1 MRDIQDFDSIKIKL
15 ASPDNIRAWSYGEVK
30 KPETINYRTL
40 RPEQDGLFCERIF
53 GTTKEWECYCGKFK
67 SIRYKGVIC
76 DRCGVEVTHFKVR
89 RERTGHIELAA
100 PVSHIWYYRSVPSRM
115 GLLLDLQVAALRSVL
130 YYEKYI
136 VIDPGDTDLKKMQL
150 LSEDEYMEAEDR
162 YGQSFQAGMGA
173 EAVKTLLENL
183 NLDELAAELRAKMI
197 EKGEKS
203 DKRLLKRIQI
213 VEEFRSS
220 GNKASWM
227 ILDVIP
233 VIPPDLRPMVQ
244 LDGGRFATSDLN
256 DLYRRVINRNNRL
269 KRLMQLSAPD
279 IIIRNEKR
287 MLQEAVD
294 ALFDNSKRKR
304 VVKGAS
310 NRPLKSISDMLKGKQ
325 GRFRQNLLGKRVDYS
340 GRSVIVVG
348 PELKLW
354 QCGLPTKMA
363 LELFKPFIMKKLVDK
378 DVVFNIKKA
387 KLLVE
392 QEAPEVYAILDEV
405 VREHP
410 VMLNRAPTLHRLGIQ
425 AFEPVLV
432 EGKALKL
439 HPLACK
445 AFNADFD
452 GDQMAIHVPLT
463 QAAQMECWTLMLSA
477 RNLLDPANGNPI
489 VLPSQDMVL
498 GIYYMTTIKPLKYD
512 ADGNPIIKRFSSA
525 DEAIMSAESRV
536 AIADRFDKLNV
547 DGKDE
552 DVKNNFIEWQALI
565 TVPAPKDSFVP
576 GEFKKGDLIKT
587 SAGRIRFNAEMPE
600 EVGFI
605 NPHITDADFA
615 KKVTTGMGDK
625 DLKKMI
631 ATVYQEKGPWVT
643 IKMLDAIKDVGY
655 KNATFFGST
664 LSMDDI
670 IIPEEKK
677 NMVDEANKI
686 VEGIVGQYS
695 RGTITAEER
704 YNKVTDVW
712 QQTNEKLTDIMMEQ
726 FKADKDGFNT
736 IYMMADSGARG
747 SKKQISQLAAM
758 RGLMAKPN
766 GDIIELP
773 VRSNF
778 KEGLSVIE
786 YFISSN
792 GARKGLTDTALK
804 TADAGYMTRRL
815 VDVAQDV
822 VVNEE
827 DCGTINGIDYTA
839 IKSGDEIK
847 TPLSTRIAGHFTIER
862 VIHPVTGELLCDVN
876 EYITD
881 ELAKKIEEAGV
892 EKVKLRTVL
901 TCEAEHGV
909 CVKCYGKNLARNK
922 LVEIGEAV
930 GVIAAQ
936 SIGQPG
942 TQLTMRTFH
951 VGGTA
956 SKATEDNRIVLKYPV
971 IVGKITGT
979 NVPTDDGNMLFTRK
993 GSMMVTRII
1002 DSFKIGKNVL
1012 AENVENGKRILKGN
1026 PLTAGKNPLLAKEN
1040 GRISILGDTLYLVG
1054 NEQKVDISNGSTVI
1068 VKEGDIIEAG
1078 KVLGT
1083 FDPSKEPIIA
1093 EVSGYVHFEDIILGS
1108 TLVEK
1113 VLDNGNIERHISD
1126 LHLDV
1131 KQPRILITD
1140 EAGNELGSYFLPAD
1154 AVLDVEDKQ
1163 QVKAGDTLA
1172 RLPVAAAKTNDIT
1185 GGLPRVSELFE
1196 ARKPKVPCVLS
1207 QIGGVVKFNGITK
1220 GKRVVI
1226 VEDAYGKTYEH
1237 LVPMT
1242 RRMLVRDGDIVE
1254 AGEQLCD
1261 GAPSAHDILAI
1272 LGENALMNYLMEE
1285 IQSVYSAQG
1294 VAIDDKHIGVIV
1306 RQMLRKVEVVSVGD
1320 TRFIFGQQVDKY
1332 HFHEE
1337 NKRVISEGGQP
1348 AVARPMF
1355 QGITKAALA
1364 TDSFISAS
1372 SFQETTR
1379 VLTNAAISGST
1390 DTLHGLKENV
1400 IIGHMIPAGTG
1411 IRDYRDVKLFD
1422 SSERDLDVQME
1433 EILQRRQEEAREMAF
1448 ANSIIEAPIEE

>member
-1 MRDIQDFDSIKIKL
+1 MRDIQDFDSIRLKL
-15 ASPDNIRAWSYGEVK
+15 ASPETIRKWSYGEVK

-40 RPEQDGLFCERIF
+40 RPEKDGLFCERIF
-53 GTTKEWECYCGKFK
+53 GTTKEWECFCGKFK

-115 GLLLDLQVAALRSVL
+115 GLLLDLGVQALRSVL

-136 VIDPGDTDLKKMQL
+136 VIDPGDTDLKQNQL
-150 LSEDEYMEAEDR
+150 LTEDEYMEAEER
-162 YGQSFQAGMGA
+162 YGGSFTAGMGA
-173 EAVKTLLENL
+173 EAIKTLLENL
-183 NLDELAAELRAKMI
+183 DLDALATELRDKMI
-197 EKGEKS
+197 EKGKKT
-203 DKRLLKRIQI
+203 DPRILKRIAI
-213 VEEFRSS
+213 VESFRTS

-233 VIPPDLRPMVQ
+233 VMPPDLRPMVQ

-269 KRLMQLSAPD
+269 NRLIALNAPD

-287 MLQEAVD
+287 LLQEAVD
-294 ALFDNSKRKR
+294 GLFDNSKKKR

-310 NRPLKSISDMLKGKQ
+310 NRPLKSISDMIKGKQ

-378 DVVFNIKKA
+378 DIVLNIKKA
-387 KLLVE
+387 KTLVE

-477 RNLLDPANGNPI
+477 RNLLDPANGNTI
-489 VLPSQDMVL
+489 VYPSQDMVL
-498 GIYYMTTIKPLKYD
+498 GIYYMTSVKPNAK
-512 ADGNPIIKRFSSA
+512 GTGKRFSND
-525 DEAIMSAESRV
+525 DEVIMAAE
-536 AIADRFDKLNV
+536 
-547 DGKDE
+547 DGY
-552 DVKNNFIEWQALI
+552 IEWNAEI
-565 TVPAPKDSFVP
+565 KVPAPIDSFN
-576 GEFKKGDLIKT
+576 GDFKQGDLIT
-587 SAGRIRFNAEMPE
+587 TTAGRIRFNAEMPDG
-600 EVGFI
+600 VGFV
-605 NPHITDADFA
+605 NQR
-615 KKVTTGMGDK
+615 MGDK
-625 DLKKMI
+625 DLRKMI
-631 ATVYQEKGPWVT
+631 EKVYHTKGAWLT
-643 IKMLDAIKDVGY
+643 IQMLDAVKACGY
-655 KNATFFGST
+655 HNATFFGAT
-664 LSMDDI
+664 LSMEDI
-670 IIPEEKK
+670 LIPEEKK
-677 NMVDEANKI
+677 PMVDEANKQ
-686 VEGIVGQYS
+686 VEEIVGQYS
-695 RGTITAEER
+695 RGVITADER
-704 YNKVTDVW
+704 YNKVTDIW
-712 QQTNEKLTDIMMEQ
+712 ARTNEKLTEIMY
-726 FKADKDGFNT
+726 DKLQKDKNGFNT

-773 VRSNF
+773 VKSNF
-778 KEGLSVIE
+778 REGLSVIE

-822 VVNEE
+822 VVNLE
-827 DCGTINGIDYTA
+827 DCGTINGIEYSA
-839 IKSGDEIK
+839 IKNGDEIL
-847 TPLSTRIAGHFTIER
+847 TPLSKRIAGHFSIER
-862 VIHPVTGELLCDVN
+862 VIHPVTGEVLCESN

-881 ELAKKIEEAGV
+881 ELAKKIEDAGV

-956 SKATEDNRIVLKYPV
+956 SKETEDNKIVLPYDV
-971 IVGKITGT
+971 LIGT
-979 NVPTDDGNMLFTRK
+979 IAGTHVVTDDGHWLFTRK
-993 GSMMVTRII
+993 GSMMATRLI
-1002 DSFKIGKNVL
+1002 DTL
-1012 AENVENGKRILKGN
+1012 NVESGDKVIVEDGARVLKGTVLVEKKSGN
-1026 PLTAGKNPLLAKEN
+1026 IVAKEN
-1040 GRISILGDTLYLVG
+1040 GHIIIKDGVVYLAS
-1054 NEQKVDISNGSTVI
+1054 NEQQVEISNGSTIMVKDGDI
-1068 VKEGDIIEAG
+1068 VKSGDVI
-1078 KVLGT
+1078 GT
-1083 FDPSKEPIIA
+1083 FDPFSEPIIA
-1093 EVSGYVHFEDIILGS
+1093 EVSGYIHFDDVILGQ
-1108 TLVEK
+1108 TLEEIVDVNSGK
-1113 VLDNGNIERHISD
+1113 TERRISD

-1140 EAGNELGSYFLPAD
+1140 EVGNELGSYYLPAG
-1154 AVLDVEDKQ
+1154 AVLRVEDKRRRD
-1163 QVKAGDTLA
+1163 AGKTLA
-1172 RLPVAAAKTNDIT
+1172 SMPVAAAKTNDIT

-1196 ARKPKVPCVLS
+1196 ARKPKIPCVLA
-1207 QIGGVVKFNGITK
+1207 QISGSVKFKGITK
-1220 GKRVVI
+1220 GKRVIV
-1226 VEDAYGKTYEH
+1226 VEDEYGKQFEH
-1237 LVPMT
+1237 VVPMT
-1242 RRMLVRDGDIVE
+1242 RRLLVRDGDQVV

-1261 GAPSAHDILAI
+1261 GAASAHDILAI
-1272 LGENALMNYLMEE
+1272 LGENALMDYLMNE
-1285 IQSVYSAQG
+1285 IQGVYSAQG
-1294 VAIDDKHIGVIV
+1294 VTIADKHIGVIV
-1306 RQMLRKVEVVSVGD
+1306 RQMLRKVEIVSVGD
-1320 TRFIFGQQVDKY
+1320 TKFIYGQQVDKY
-1332 HFHEE
+1332 HFREE
-1337 NKRVISEGGQP
+1337 NRRIIAEGGQP

-1364 TDSFISAS
+1364 TDSFVSAC

-1379 VLTNAAISGST
+1379 VLTNAAIKGEE
-1390 DTLHGLKENV
+1390 DHLRGLKENV
-1400 IIGHMIPAGTG
+1400 IIGHRIPAGTG
-1411 IRDYRDVKLFD
+1411 IKDYRNVKLFD
-1422 SSERDLDVQME
+1422 GSDNDLDVQME
-1433 EILQRRQEEAREMAF
+1433 EVLERRRLEQEREKEVAYP
-1448 ANSIIEAPIEE
+1448 PINDSASEED

>member
-15 ASPDNIRAWSYGEVK
+15 ASPDDIRAWSYGEVK

-40 RPEQDGLFCERIF
+40 RPEKDGLFCERIF

-115 GLLLDLQVAALRSVL
+115 GLLLNMQVAQLRSVL
-130 YYEKYI
+130 YYEKFI
-136 VIDPGDTDLKKMQL
+136 VIDPGDTELKKGDL
-150 LSEDEYMEAEDR
+150 LTEDEYNENVER
-162 YGQSFQAGMGA
+162 YGQAFTAGMGA
-173 EAVKTLLENL
+173 EAIKTMLENI
-183 NLDELAAELRAKMI
+183 NLDELAAELREKMR
-197 EKGEKS
+197 EKGAKS

-213 VEEFRSS
+213 VEDFRSS

-363 LELFKPFIMKKLVDK
+363 LELFKPFIMKKLVDRGI
-378 DVVFNIKKA
+378 VFNIKKA
-387 KLLVE
+387 KTLVE
-392 QEAPEVYAILDEV
+392 QESPEVFAILDEV

-477 RNLLDPANGNPI
+477 RNLLDPANGNTI
-489 VLPSQDMVL
+489 VYPSQDMVL
-498 GIYYMTTIKPLKYD
+498 GIYYMTSVKPNSK
-512 ADGNPIIKRFSSA
+512 GTGKRFSSD
-525 DEAIMSAESRV
+525 DEAIMAAE
-536 AIADRFDKLNV
+536 
-547 DGKDE
+547 DG
-552 DVKNNFIEWQALI
+552 FIEWNAEIQI
-565 TVPAPKDSFVP
+565 PSPKDSFNE
-576 GEFKKGDLIKT
+576 GEFNAGDIIT
-587 SAGRIRFNAEMPE
+587 TTAGRIRFNAEMPD
-600 EVGFI
+600 EVGFV
-605 NPHITDADFA
+605 N
-615 KKVTTGMGDK
+615 KRLGDK
-625 DLKKMI
+625 DLRKMI
-631 ATVYQEKGPWVT
+631 EKVFHVKGAWLT
-643 IKMLDAIKDVGY
+643 IQMLDAIKACGY
-655 KNATFFGST
+655 KNATFFGAT
-664 LSMDDI
+664 LSMEDI
-670 IIPEEKK
+670 LIPDEKK
-677 NMVDEANKI
+677 PMVDEANKQ
-686 VEGIVGQYS
+686 VEDIVGQYS
-695 RGTITAEER
+695 RGVITADER
-704 YNKVTDVW
+704 YNKVTDIW
-712 QQTNEKLTDIMMEQ
+712 ARTNDKLTEIMYDKLQ
-726 FKADKDGFNT
+726 KDKDGFNT
-736 IYMMADSGARG
+736 IFMMADSGARG

-773 VRSNF
+773 VKSNF
-778 KEGLSVIE
+778 REGLSVIE

-822 VVNEE
+822 VVNVE

-839 IKSGDEIK
+839 IKNGDEIV
-847 TPLSTRIAGHFTIER
+847 TPISKRIAGHFTIER
-862 VIHPVTGELLCDVN
+862 VIHPVTGDLICEAN
-876 EYITD
+876 EYISD
-881 ELAKKIEEAGV
+881 ELAKQIEDAGV

-956 SKATEDNRIVLKYPV
+956 SKETEDNKIVLKYDV
-971 IVGKITGT
+971 LLGEITGT
-979 NVPTDDGNMLFTRK
+979 HVVTEDGSWLFTRK
-993 GSMMVTRII
+993 GSMTATHLI
-1002 DSFKIGKNVL
+1002 DSIEIEKSDKL
-1012 AENVENGKRILKGN
+1012 AVQDGARVLKGTVLIERKTGN
-1026 PLTAGKNPLLAKEN
+1026 IVAKEN
-1040 GRISILGDTLYLVG
+1040 GTILILDGNMYLAG
-1054 NEQKVDISNGSTVI
+1054 GEQKVEISNGSTII
-1068 VKEGDIIEAG
+1068 VKTGDVVKAG
-1078 KVLGT
+1078 DVIGT
-1083 FDPSKEPIIA
+1083 FDPFSEPIIA
-1093 EVSGYVHFEDIILGS
+1093 EVSGYVHFEDVIPGS
-1108 TLVEK
+1108 TLEEIVDVNSGK
-1113 VLDNGNIERHISD
+1113 MERRISE

-1140 EAGNELGSYFLPAD
+1140 EAGNELGSYYLPAG
-1154 AVLDVEDKQ
+1154 AVLRVEDKQ
-1163 QVKAGDTLA
+1163 QVEAGLVLA
-1172 RLPVAAAKTNDIT
+1172 SMPVAAVKTNDIT

-1196 ARKPKVPCVLS
+1196 ARKPKIPCVLALIS
-1207 QIGGVVKFNGITK
+1207 GVVKFKGITK
-1220 GKRVVI
+1220 GKRVIV
-1226 VEDAYGKTYEH
+1226 VEDEYGKSFEH

-1242 RRMLVRDGDIVE
+1242 RRLLVRDGDQVV

-1261 GAPSAHDILAI
+1261 GDASAHDILAI
-1272 LGENALMNYLMEE
+1272 LGENALQEYLMSE
-1285 IQSVYSAQG
+1285 IQGVYSAQG

-1306 RQMLRKVEVVSVGD
+1306 RQMLRKVEVVKPGD
-1320 TRFIFGQQVDKY
+1320 TKFIFGQQVDKY

-1337 NKRVISEGGQP
+1337 NERIISAGGEP
-1348 AVARPMF
+1348 AIARPMF

-1379 VLTNAAISGST
+1379 VLTNAAIKGEE
-1390 DTLHGLKENV
+1390 DKLRGLKENV

-1411 IRDYRDVKLFD
+1411 IKNYRNVKLFD
-1422 SSERDLDVQME
+1422 GSDNDLDIQME
-1433 EILQRRQEEAREMAF
+1433 EVLERRRIEKENEKLVEEPVVE
-1448 ANSIIEAPIEE
+1448 SVSDED